1 VLIDPLAQLLGLSCV
16 VSGVLV
22 FVGLMAAAALRLW
35 LERLAANAAES
46 MDGG

>member
-1 VLIDPLAQLLGLSCV
+1 VLIDALANLVGLVC
-16 VSGVLV
+16 VSGVLA
-22 FVGLMAAAALRLW
+22 FVGLMAAAALRIW